1 MPGDGHKEFDPIQ
14 RSRRLLEVSARLRA
28 KSLELKRQTER
39 LVTYEREAMGEN
51 TGRSRPSLRQS
62 D

>member
-14 RSRRLLEVSARLRA
+14 RSRQLREISARLRA

-39 LVTYEREAMGEN
+39 LAIYEREAIGEN
-51 TGRSRPSLRQS
+51 TGHSRPPFRQS